1 MALALFMIFSGSIF
15 QAAAVHA
22 DDGIVA
28 SIAEPN
34 PASFS
39 VKKNV
44 EAENLNLPS
53 SLTIEINGKEKSAAV
68 SWTSRDYAPAEE
80 GTYTFTSAFQNA
92 DYKLAEGVTM
102 PSIKVTVTDEIR
114 YQIVS
119 NLGLSGLQL
128 LDTKT
133 NHSYYTYCLD
143 PHLSWPSTENSYF
156 GSSAGNLSE
165 NELPADVSAVSDELT
180 RLLFAGYPTDALGL
194 SDLPETKSAGYY
206 AYCTQAVI
214 WAVMCPDDETVNID
228 KSKNSPY
235 AMALYEYAMTGTLS
249 GEYAGYLN
257 NLRVSSVTADQTVL
271 KDLNNTG
278 DSASFALSA
287 NRNTLAEVTEIP
299 ANCQLFDGTK
309 ELLVGSSVSVS
320 DSRTLTLKKTND
332 EEASGSVKFRYVSQT
347 VSVSGDNMRIFT
359 VANLNVYK
367 EGNKEGSE
375 PYQRMIG
382 YEIPTSY
389 NTISIQVINKNAGDL
404 TVAKTVQGEGA
415 DTEKEFSFQVTL
427 SDSSIQG
434 TYGSMVFE
442 DGIASFRL
450 KHGES
455 MTAVNLPANISYTVS
470 EEDYSD
476 QGYKSESK
484 GAAGSIENDIEKKA
498 SFINTYTPAAAPIE
512 TPKPTETPTPTET
525 PKPTETPAPSPSASP
540 RPTTPETPYHIDI
553 SGFKIPNTAVKN

>member
-1 MALALFMIFSGSIF
+1 MALALLMIFSGSMF
-15 QAAAVHA
+15 QTAAIHA
-22 DDGIVA
+22 DDGTVA

-34 PASFS
+34 PSSFN
-39 VKKNV
+39 VKKDV
-44 EAENLNLPS
+44 KAENLNLPS
-53 SLTIEINGKEKSAAV
+53 SLTIEINGKEESAAV
-68 SWTSRDYAPAEE
+68 SWTSKDYAPAEE
-80 GTYTFTSAFQNA
+80 GTYTFISAFKNA
-92 DYKLAEGVTM
+92 EYKLAEGVTM
-102 PSIKVTVTDEIR
+102 PSIKVTVTDETR
-114 YQIVS
+114 YQIVF
-119 NLGLSGLQL
+119 NFGLSGLQL
-128 LDTKT
+128 LDTET
-133 NHSYYTYCLD
+133 NHSYYTYCID

-156 GSSAGNLSE
+156 GSSAGNQSE

-194 SDLPETKSAGYY
+194 SDLLNTNLSSTYSYY
-206 AYCTQAVI
+206 TQLAI
-214 WAVMCPDDETVNID
+214 WAVTNPGETRYSID
-228 KSKNSPY
+228 QYKSSPY
-235 AMALYEYAMTGTLS
+235 IMALYEYAMTGTLS

-257 NLRVSSVTADQTVL
+257 NLKASSVTADQTVME
-271 KDLNNTG
+271 DLNNTG
-278 DSASFALSA
+278 DSASFVLSA

-382 YEIPTSY
+382 YEVPTSY
-389 NTISIQVINKNAGDL
+389 NTVSIQVINKNAGDL

-476 QGYKSESK
+476 QGYTSESK
-484 GAAGSIENDIEKKA
+484 GAAGTIENDIEKKA

-512 TPKPTETPTPTET
+512 TPAPTET
-525 PKPTETPAPSPSASP
+525 PKPTESPAPTETPAPSPSASP
-540 RPTTPETPYHIDI
+540 RPTTPETPYYIDI